1 MNNAFWV
8 PWGTYVFLTFPRS
21 LPLSI
26 CEGGV
31 GWGWISIK
39 EQAQQLTLKEL
50 TGGWIKYVIEW
61 DSVLNDGV
69 GWDLIPIW
77 SF

>member
-8 PWGTYVFLTFPRS
+8 PWGTYFFLTFPLS
-21 LPLSI
+21 LSI

-39 EQAQQLTLKEL
+39 EQVQQQQTLKEL

-61 DSVLNDGV
+61 GSVVNDGV

>member
-1 MNNAFWV
+1 MSFSLAF
-8 PWGTYVFLTFPRS
+8 
-21 LPLSI
+21 PLFI
-26 CEGGV
+26 CKGGP

-39 EQAQQLTLKEL
+39 EQAQQQQTLNEL
-50 TGGWIKYVIEW
+50 TGGWIKYVFEW
-61 DSVLNDGV
+61 GSVENDGV

>member
-8 PWGTYVFLTFPRS
+8 PWGTYAFLTFPLS
-21 LPLSI
+21 LSHSVR
-26 CEGGV
+26 EV
-31 GWGWISIK
+31 WGWISIK
-39 EQAQQLTLKEL
+39 EQAQQQQTLKEL
-50 TGGWIKYVIEW
+50 TGGWINYVIEW
-61 DSVLNDGV
+61 GSVVNDGV